1 VPDEAASRL
10 RGALKTSTDPE
21 TLRRYNTEIVEMS
34 GRAGDVFLMDMRV
47 LHTPSVNL
55 AKNIRMMATTRF
67 DLRAA
72 G

>member
-1 VPDEAASRL
+1 
-10 RGALKTSTDPE
+10 
-21 TLRRYNTEIVEMS
+21 MS

-55 AKNIRMMATTRF
+55 SSHIRMMATTRF